1 MANILNSTK
10 AAELVEASTG
20 RPCSRQNLEKL
31 CDRGALVDSPC
42 IVQKKPWRLDGDL
55 VVAEYL
61 AKVSPHQAEAEQP
74 RAKRERPAAVAAP
87 PAGRA
92 AARDEE
98 DPEEPPKYNE
108 ERALHEREKRLLAQ
122 LERREKEG
130 ELIYKAD
137 FEIAR
142 NAVASQIMNRAE
154 VLPRQIKQVIPHLLT
169 EEMEKIERLIKEML
183 EGVANWSYEEVEKE

>member
-87 PAGRA
+87 PPR
-92 AARDEE
+92 RPPPSEPE
-98 DPEEPPKYNE
+98 DPDELPDYNTS
-108 ERALHEREKRLLAQ
+108 RARAEFEKANLLELQ
-122 LERREKEG
+122 RKTQEGLLLRREDAEQAWG
-130 ELIYKAD
+130 AAVNIT
-137 FEIAR
+137 R
-142 NAVASQIMNRAE
+142 NRFRGVPSAV
-154 VLPRQIKQVIPHLLT
+154 KQRIPHL
-169 EEMEKIERLIKEML
+169 EP
-183 EGVANWSYEEVEKE
+183 EEVAVMTQLIDEALNELAAGEVKAS